1 MQKALREV
9 ENFAIHLAQTIQNT
23 ILRKLIK
30 KKWLHLYLTLISSL
44 ILQDILHL
52 SIKFKELF
60 SPVTT
65 TGL

>member
-30 KKWLHLYLTLISSL
+30 QKMTPLIFNL
-44 ILQDILHL
+44 NKL
-52 SIKFKELF
+52 SYFTRQIASKHK
-60 SPVTT
+60 V
-65 TGL
+65 